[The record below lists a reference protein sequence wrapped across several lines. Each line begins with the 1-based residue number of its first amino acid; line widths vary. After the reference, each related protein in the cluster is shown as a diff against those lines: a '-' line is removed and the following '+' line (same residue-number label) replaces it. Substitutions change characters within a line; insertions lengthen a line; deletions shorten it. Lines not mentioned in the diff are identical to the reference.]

1 MTFIRDFA
9 MTHRFHFHPTFRSR
23 SQSTLVQVASLL
35 SAMLVGLSPI
45 SRAGAAELPDEFFT
59 FFDSYCM
66 ECHDPETS
74 KGDFHI
80 DLLRSVETIE
90 DAEYWQLT
98 LDNLHLGDMP
108 PEDETQ
114 PSIAELDRI
123 TTWIEKELADA
134 AKRLE
139 GHTGEVV
146 LRRLNRTEFEN
157 TIEDLLGV
165 KGDFASGF
173 PEDAEEDGF
182 DNIGAALMLSAE
194 QIDQYWTAADAILDR
209 AIVTRGK
216 PETKSVTF
224 NLNDIN
230 RAKWE
235 RHHSMMKRR
244 LEEFDDLTANEKR
257 RTLQLKEIVK
267 ENPLY
272 GYTFPALVD
281 GELTHPTP
289 DMDAGVPLV
298 MPFNGSFATRVST
311 NDFLRVRDPGLYRF
325 TLRAAGFQQRD
336 GDPVLVK
343 IESGSF
349 QQGTVPDLVSMLSL
363 PDETLRDYEFEVYLQ
378 PNHRIQFA
386 LANGARNAPLDKLLE
401 VTTPMAVV
409 TSVSMEGP
417 LIEEWPPKGH
427 QVLLGK
433 RDANQLQDADMPAIL
448 ADLAPRLFRRP
459 VSKAIVDDYL
469 AFYEDVRAGEQPLP
483 AFKKTVRA
491 MLSSPLFIYHLE
503 PGSAP
508 DDYAIANR
516 LSYFLW
522 RSAPDEELIRLAAN
536 GRLVESSVLASQVD
550 RLLAD
555 EKSERFLQDFVDQ
568 WLWLDQVG
576 EMQPDSKLY
585 PEYDERLERAMVEE
599 TRAFIRELLKTD
611 EPLDNLIDSDWAML
625 NDRIADHYGIPGV
638 KGPEFRRVDLD
649 KAETM
654 RGGLLTQASFLNV
667 TSNGT
672 TTSPVVRGVFV
683 LDHILGT
690 PAPPP
695 PPDVPPI
702 EPDIRGASTIQE
714 QLAKHR
720 EIAQCSNCHL
730 KIDPYGIALENFD
743 VIGQWRET
751 YRALEPTAN
760 PNRPNIVD
768 GQPVGSDDKL
778 PRHGN
783 FSNFREFRELLER
796 DQSLV
801 YENVA
806 HKLATFALGRKMDFA
821 DEPVLRAIAK
831 NGEDTGTGLRTM
843 IHQLVSSKLFAQP

>member
-1 MTFIRDFA
+1 M
-9 MTHRFHFHPTFRSR
+9 P
-23 SQSTLVQVASLL
+23 
-35 SAMLVGLSPI
+35 
-45 SRAGAAELPDEFFT
+45 EEFFA

-66 ECHDPETS
+66 ECHDTDTA
-74 KGDFHI
+74 KGDFHL
-80 DLLRSVETIE
+80 DLLRTVETIE

-108 PEDETQ
+108 PEDKTQ
-114 PSIAELDRI
+114 PPLAELERI
-123 TTWIEKELADA
+123 TTWIEKGLARA
-134 AKRLE
+134 AKKLE

-146 LRRLNRTEFEN
+146 LRRLNRTEFEY
-157 TIEDLLGV
+157 TIQDLLGV
-165 KGDFASGF
+165 RGDFASGF
-173 PEDAEEDGF
+173 PDDAEEDGF

-194 QIDQYWTAADAILDR
+194 QIDQYWAAADAILER
-209 AIVTRGK
+209 AIVTRDR
-216 PETKSVTF
+216 PETQSVTF
-224 NLNDIN
+224 SLHDIN

-235 RHHSMMKRR
+235 RHEATMKRFR
-244 LEEFDDLTANEKR
+244 EEFDDLTAVEKR
-257 RTLQLKEIVK
+257 RAGQLKEIVK
-267 ENPLY
+267 KNPLY
-272 GYTFPALVD
+272 GYSFPALVD
-281 GELTHPTP
+281 GKMTHPTP
-289 DMDAGVPLV
+289 GMDTGVPLL
-298 MPFNGSFATRVST
+298 MPFNDSFATRVST
-311 NDFLRVRDPGLYRF
+311 QNFLRVREPGVYRF
-325 TLRAAGFQQRD
+325 TLRAAAFQQQD
-336 GDPVLVK
+336 GEPVLVK

-349 QQGTVPDLVSMLSL
+349 QQGTLPNLVSMLAL
-363 PDETLRDYEFEVYLQ
+363 PDGTLRDYTFDVYLQ

-386 LANGARNAPLDKLLE
+386 LANGVRNAGLDRLLE
-401 VTTPMAVV
+401 ITTPMAVV
-409 TSVSMEGP
+409 ASASMEGP
-417 LIEEWPPKGH
+417 LIEEWPPQGH
-427 QVLLGK
+427 QFLLGK
-433 RDANQLQDADMPAIL
+433 RDANQLQDDEMLVIL
-448 ADLAPRLFRRP
+448 AELAPRLFRRP
-459 VSKAIVDDYL
+459 VSQAIVDDYL
-469 AFYEDVRAGEQPLP
+469 TFYESVRQNENPLQ
-483 AFKKTVRA
+483 AFKRTVRA

-503 PGSAP
+503 PGSSP

-522 RSAPDEELIRLAAN
+522 RSAPDDELIGLAAE
-536 GRLVESSVLASQVD
+536 GKLRDATMLFSQVD
-550 RLLAD
+550 RLLD
-555 EKSERFLQDFVDQ
+555 DPKSERFLEDFVDQ
-568 WLWLDQVG
+568 WLCLDQVG

-585 PEYDERLERAMVEE
+585 PEYDERLERAMVGE

-638 KGPEFRRVDLD
+638 KGPEFRRVNLD
-649 KAETM
+649 KAKSK

-720 EIAQCSNCHL
+720 EIAQCSNCHQ

-778 PRHGN
+778 PRHGS
-783 FSNFREFRELLER
+783 FSNFREFRELLKKDE
-796 DQSLV
+796 SLV

-821 DEPVLRAIAK
+821 DEPVLKAMARH
-831 NGEDTGTGLRTM
+831 GEGTGTGLRTM
-843 IHQLVSSKLFAQP
+843 IHQLVSSKIFSQP